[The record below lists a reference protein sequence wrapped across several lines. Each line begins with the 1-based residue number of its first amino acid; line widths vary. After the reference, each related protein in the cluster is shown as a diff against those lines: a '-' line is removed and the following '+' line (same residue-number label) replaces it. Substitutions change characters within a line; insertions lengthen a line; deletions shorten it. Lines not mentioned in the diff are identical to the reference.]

1 MQNNHPEWLTDVLHQ
16 FHYEHHAPLLEA
28 VNTMQQDKTPQSLMQ
43 VVALMMTACSE
54 LGSISTACMQV
65 EGLQDDP
72 ALLEEL
78 NELVASIQD
87 VKEQV
92 GETIEEFKS
101 SGIAEECA
109 IT

>member
-1 MQNNHPEWLTDVLHQ
+1 
-16 FHYEHHAPLLEA
+16 
-28 VNTMQQDKTPQSLMQ
+28 MQQDKAPQSLMQ

-78 NELVASIQD
+78 NELVANIQD
-87 VKEQV
+87 VKDQV
-92 GETIEEFKS
+92 DEIIEEFKAL
-101 SGIAEECA
+101 GITE
-109 IT
+109 

>member
-16 FHYEHHAPLLEA
+16 FHYEHHA
-28 VNTMQQDKTPQSLMQ
+28 PQSLMQ

-78 NELVASIQD
+78 NELVANIQD
-87 VKEQV
+87 VKDQV
-92 GETIEEFKS
+92 DEIIEEFKAL
-101 SGIAEECA
+101 GITE
-109 IT
+109 

>member
-1 MQNNHPEWLTDVLHQ
+1 
-16 FHYEHHAPLLEA
+16 
-28 VNTMQQDKTPQSLMQ
+28 
-43 VVALMMTACSE
+43 
-54 LGSISTACMQV
+54 MQV

-92 GETIEEFKS
+92 DEIIEEFKS
-101 SGIAEECA
+101 SGITEECA